1 MAKKTDEEKIYEFV
15 KKHQPTTAMEIRAA
29 LKMDDSGK
37 LSRLLAKL
45 RSSGQI
51 KGKGATRAMAYTA
64 SKK

>member
-1 MAKKTDEEKIYEFV
+1 MKKTDEEKIYEFV
-15 KKHQPTTAMEIRAA
+15 KKHQPTTAMEIRAG
-29 LKMDDSGK
+29 LKLADSVK
-37 LSRLLAKL
+37 LSTTLARL